1 MPAKKP
7 SIDVLKN
14 EQSHA
19 IEPDGALLLTPDSG
33 RPFSLSG
40 KVHPSMI
47 TGSTGSGKT
56 RSVIVPMLA
65 SLLKAG
71 CDRDALQSL
80 LKKGRSKEKPRGY
93 YKVIMKSEDETDDSP
108 DGSIHDKFHARKS
121 K

>member
-1 MPAKKP
+1 MPAKKR
-7 SIDVLKN
+7 SIGFLKN

-19 IEPDGALLLTPDSG
+19 IEPDGVPLLTPDSG
-33 RPFSLSG
+33 HPFSLSG

-47 TGSTGSGKT
+47 TGSTGCGKT
-56 RSVIVPMLA
+56 SSMILPTLI

-71 CDRDALQSL
+71 CGRDALQSL